1 MTTPSTSGR
10 TPRGSGSL
18 PKNVL
23 LGVTGGVAA
32 YKSPDLV
39 RRLTARGCDVQVV
52 MTRGAAEF
60 VTPITFQAVS
70 GRRVRDELW
79 DEAAEAAMGHIEL
92 ARWADVVLVAPAT
105 AHFIGCLAA
114 GLAGDLLTT
123 VCLAT
128 AAPIVIAP
136 AMNRQMWAN
145 PAVQANCKVLTERG
159 IRILGPAAGEQACG
173 EHGMGRM
180 LEPAE
185 IAAALLDVTGGVSGP
200 RPLEGVRA
208 LITAGPTREPI
219 DPVRY
224 ITNRSSGKM
233 GFAVAAAARAAGA
246 EVVLVSGPV
255 SMKTPE
261 GVRRIDV
268 ETAEEMYRAVHR
280 EVPNA
285 DLFIACAAVSDYR
298 PEVAATEKIKRSES
312 VMRLDLVRSPD
323 TLASVAALPN
333 PPFTVGFAA
342 ETQNV
347 AQHAREKLE
356 RKKVDMIAANKVGPD
371 CGFDRETNELTVFWR
386 GGEVHFGEATK
397 DVLAERLIALIAERY
412 REHASRGAAGRQR
425 DATASTGANAEER
438 SE

>member
-1 MTTPSTSGR
+1 
-10 TPRGSGSL
+10 
-18 PKNVL
+18 VL

-39 RRLTARGCDVQVV
+39 RRLTERGCDVQVV
-52 MTRGAAEF
+52 MTRGARQF

-70 GRRVRDELW
+70 GRPVRDELW
-79 DEAAEAAMGHIEL
+79 DEAAESAMGHIEL

-105 AHFIGCLAA
+105 AHFIGSLAA

-123 VCLAT
+123 ICLAT
-128 AAPIVIAP
+128 AAPVVIAP
-136 AMNRQMWAN
+136 AMNRQMWASA
-145 PAVQANCKVLTERG
+145 AVQANCRLIAERG
-159 IRILGPAAGEQACG
+159 IRILGPAPGEQACG

-180 LEPAE
+180 LEPVAIAE
-185 IAAALLDVTGGVSGP
+185 ALADVVGRRAPGP
-200 RPLEGVRA
+200 LQGVRT

-233 GFAVAAAARAAGA
+233 GFAIAAAARAAGA

-255 SMKTPE
+255 ALKTPP

-268 ETAEEMYRAVHR
+268 ETAEEMYRAVHA
-280 EVPNA
+280 EIPGT

-298 PEVAATEKIKRSES
+298 PQHAATEKIKRSEPE
-312 VMRLDLVRSPD
+312 MRLDLVRSPD

-347 AQHAREKLE
+347 TQHALEKLE
-356 RKKVDMIAANKVGPD
+356 RKKLDMIAANKVGPD

-386 GGEVHFGEATK
+386 GGEMHIGEASK

-412 REHASRGAAGRQR
+412 REARASRGQGAAGAEAARP
-425 DATASTGANAEER
+425 DAGAPQG
-438 SE
+438 